1 MYRLLGNE
9 VLDTE
14 ELAVQVE
21 SGTGLRVREDISNA
35 TKRDDAAA
43 LRLELDISLLGYDDT
58 LKYEDEQVMNE
69 LMAKSD
75 EYARREL
82 KAVISH
88 FGEYLACD
96 VYSYSFDEVSNCA
109 LLVMA
114 VMSTENSHRK
124 MRDVIRRLLTV

>member
-14 ELAVQVE
+14 ELGQHVE
-21 SGTGLRVREDISNA
+21 SETGLRVREDISNA

-43 LRLELDISLLGYDDT
+43 LRLELDISILGYDDT
-58 LKYEDEQVMNE
+58 LKYEDEQIMNE

-75 EYARREL
+75 EYARAEL

-88 FGEYLACD
+88 FGEYLAYD
-96 VYSYSFDEVSNCA
+96 VYSYSFDEVSSCT

-114 VMSTENSHRK
+114 VMSTENAHRK
-124 MRDVIRRLLTV
+124 MRDVIKRLLTV

>member
-14 ELAVQVE
+14 ELAKHVE
-21 SGTGLRVREDISNA
+21 SETGLRVREDISNA

-43 LRLELDISLLGYDDT
+43 LRLELDIRLLGYDDT
-58 LKYEDEQVMNE
+58 LTYEDEQIMNE

-75 EYARREL
+75 EYANAEL

-88 FGEYLACD
+88 FGEYLAYD
-96 VYSYSFDEVSNCA
+96 VYSYSFDEVSNCT

-124 MRDVIRRLLTV
+124 MRDVIKRLLTV

>member
-88 FGEYLACD
+88 FGEYLAYD
-96 VYSYSFDEVSNCA
+96 VYSYSFDEVSNCT

-124 MRDVIRRLLTV
+124 MRDVIKRLLTV

>member
-14 ELAVQVE
+14 ELGKHVE
-21 SGTGLRVREDISNA
+21 SETGLRVREDISNA

-43 LRLELDISLLGYDDT
+43 LRLELDISILGYDDT
-58 LKYEDEQVMNE
+58 LKYEDEQIMNE

-75 EYARREL
+75 EYALAEF

-88 FGEYLACD
+88 FGEYLAYD
-96 VYSYSFDEVSNCA
+96 VYSYSFDEVSNCT

-124 MRDVIRRLLTV
+124 MRDVIKRLLTV

>member
-14 ELAVQVE
+14 ELGKHVE
-21 SGTGLRVREDISNA
+21 SETGLRVREDISNA

-88 FGEYLACD
+88 FGEYLAYD

>member
-14 ELAVQVE
+14 ELAKHVE
-21 SGTGLRVREDISNA
+21 SETGLRVREDISNA
-35 TKRDDAAA
+35 TKRDDTAA
-43 LRLELDISLLGYDDT
+43 LRLELDISILGYDDT
-58 LKYEDEQVMNE
+58 LKYEDEQIMNE

-75 EYARREL
+75 EYARAEL
-82 KAVISH
+82 KTVISH
-88 FGEYLACD
+88 FGEYLAYD
-96 VYSYSFDEVSNCA
+96 VYSYSFDEVSSCT

-124 MRDVIRRLLTV
+124 MRDVIKRLLTV

>member
-14 ELAVQVE
+14 ELAKYVE
-21 SGTGLRVREDISNA
+21 SETGLRVREDISNA

-43 LRLELDISLLGYDDT
+43 LRLELDISILGYDDT
-58 LKYEDEQVMNE
+58 LKYEDEQIMNE

-75 EYARREL
+75 EYANAEL

-88 FGEYLACD
+88 FGEYLAYD
-96 VYSYSFDEVSNCA
+96 VYSYSFDEVSNCT

-124 MRDVIRRLLTV
+124 MRDVIKRLLTV

>member
-69 LMAKSD
+69 LMPKLS
-75 EYARREL
+75 
-82 KAVISH
+82 
-88 FGEYLACD
+88 
-96 VYSYSFDEVSNCA
+96 
-109 LLVMA
+109 
-114 VMSTENSHRK
+114 
-124 MRDVIRRLLTV
+124 

>member
-14 ELAVQVE
+14 ELGKHVE
-21 SGTGLRVREDISNA
+21 SETGLRVREDISNA

-43 LRLELDISLLGYDDT
+43 LRLELDISILGYDDT
-58 LKYEDEQVMNE
+58 LKYEDEQIMNE

-75 EYARREL
+75 EYANAEL

-88 FGEYLACD
+88 FGEYLAYD
-96 VYSYSFDEVSNCA
+96 VYSYSFDEVSNCT

-124 MRDVIRRLLTV
+124 MRDVIKRLLTV

>member
-43 LRLELDISLLGYDDT
+43 LRLELDISILGYDDT
-58 LKYEDEQVMNE
+58 LKYEDEQIMNE

-75 EYARREL
+75 EYARAEL

-88 FGEYLACD
+88 FGEYLAYD

>member
-14 ELAVQVE
+14 ELGKHVE
-21 SGTGLRVREDISNA
+21 SETGLRVREDISNA

-43 LRLELDISLLGYDDT
+43 LRLELDISILGYDDT
-58 LKYEDEQVMNE
+58 LKYEDEQIMNE

-75 EYARREL
+75 EYAHAEL

-88 FGEYLACD
+88 FGEYLAYD
-96 VYSYSFDEVSNCA
+96 VYSYSFDEVSNCT

-124 MRDVIRRLLTV
+124 MRDVIKRLLTV